1 MRSEYNIDNCKAF
14 EASGPN
20 SPVGRAVTGLGFRVP
35 DDLSELDQW
44 VLWRDEKR
52 ASRRAKVPHQVNG
65 ELASSTDRQTW
76 NTLEAVLAAWRADP
90 QRYAGVGWVFEKSA
104 QFVGID
110 LDDCLDGE
118 TNIKPWAAGIV
129 ERFSDSYTE
138 VSPSGCGLKIWARGS
153 LPANLPGVKVE
164 NGQVEMYDH
173 ARYFT
178 VTGRT
183 FCGAPL
189 EVEHHEQDLLL
200 LYEHLRLAKRH
211 SWPLQPLE
219 GGRIPYG
226 QQHSML
232 VSIAGT
238 LRARRLCEEA
248 IEACLQIVNA
258 KQCERPGT
266 PENIRRIVRSSR
278 HWRVS

>member
-1 MRSEYNIDNCKAF
+1 MT
-14 EASGPN
+14 SGSLATALHP
-20 SPVGRAVTGLGFRVP
+20 AVTALGFQVP
-35 DDLSELDQW
+35 DDLSELDRW
-44 VLWRDEKR
+44 VLWRDEAR
-52 ASRRAKVPHQVNG
+52 AGRRAKVPRQVSG
-65 ELASSTDRQTW
+65 DLASSIDPRTW

-90 QRYAGVGWVFEKSA
+90 QCYAGVGWVFEKSA
-104 QFVGID
+104 QFVGVD
-110 LDDCLDGE
+110 LDDCLDVEGDV
-118 TNIKPWAAGIV
+118 KPWAAGIV

-164 NGQVEMYDH
+164 DGQIEMYDH

-178 VTGRT
+178 VTGLAFR
-183 FCGAPL
+183 GAPL
-189 EVEHHEQDLLL
+189 EVGHHEQDLLL
-200 LYEHLRLAKRH
+200 LYEHLTRAKRH

-232 VSIAGT
+232 ISIAGT

-248 IEACLQIVNA
+248 IEACLQIVNTQ
-258 KQCERPGT
+258 QCERPGP
-266 PENIRRIVRSSR
+266 PENISRIVRSSR
-278 HWRVS
+278 NWRLP